1 MWTWFSLRSKNFC
14 LEIVQLYLQKFEYVL
29 EVLTKY
35 IRCSNQ
41 MVCQLSELQ
50 TKQVSFFP
58 NDSSLQQI
66 LSGQGIFAAPKESD

>member
-1 MWTWFSLRSKNFC
+1 
-14 LEIVQLYLQKFEYVL
+14 
-29 EVLTKY
+29 LTKY